1 MHTVEAAPALG
12 GQSQVPSTPG
22 SVLASCDRVEK
33 YEIDRAHVITIK
45 AIAVFSFQERNM
57 ITPYYERG
65 SAAFDGRQQ
74 AAHACADYDC
84 VLAEICHG
92 VGPLVARSRCG
103 IYGSGRSG
111 VERKQVHGR
120 SGF

>member
-1 MHTVEAAPALG
+1 MRLMHTVEAAPALG

-33 YEIDRAHVITIK
+33 YEIDRAHAITIK

-57 ITPYYERG
+57 IAPYCERG

-74 AAHACADYDC
+74 AAHACLLDA
-84 VLAEICHG
+84 
-92 VGPLVARSRCG
+92 ARILMPAKFLHARPNRCNS
-103 IYGSGRSG
+103 Y
-111 VERKQVHGR
+111 
-120 SGF
+120 